1 MAIPAE
7 LLTGGV
13 PLSFT
18 NCLFYH
24 ENASYIQTKQPGEK
38 VTKLSSLSIL
48 SHSLVYVYICPQIIN
63 QALCN

>member
-38 VTKLSSLSIL
+38 VTKLSSLSIKSFSCVRVRCSTFVL
-48 SHSLVYVYICPQIIN
+48 K
-63 QALCN
+63 